1 MGALRDGAAPRMR
14 QPSTYLVR
22 RGIKPSLA
30 AGGALVGSSGPR
42 GSTPRLLRTRV
53 PGSTD
58 LDPRPLDYQ
67 GSPDGLFLPRYEP
80 CSRTGGRRA
89 RARVRSRRAGGPRR
103 PPLRVEVEIYL
114 SACGMP
120 TSPGSTKMV
129 AKTAEAWTVSILA
142 VLGLVIA
149 LNSLGL
155 SVPGLLGAIVHGAER
170 ILNSP
175 I

>member
-1 MGALRDGAAPRMR
+1 
-14 QPSTYLVR
+14 
-22 RGIKPSLA
+22 
-30 AGGALVGSSGPR
+30 
-42 GSTPRLLRTRV
+42 
-53 PGSTD
+53 
-58 LDPRPLDYQ
+58 
-67 GSPDGLFLPRYEP
+67 
-80 CSRTGGRRA
+80 
-89 RARVRSRRAGGPRR
+89 
-103 PPLRVEVEIYL
+103 
-114 SACGMP
+114 
-120 TSPGSTKMV
+120 MV